1 MPTRIHKYDKQAYTN
16 IMPNPER
23 RFRKAFYYVER
34 LMQID
39 PEFNQKLIAIN
50 RLKKSKKLTEQ
61 QAQQQTNQA
70 ITQAIQRQ

>member
-1 MPTRIHKYDKQAYTN
+1 MPVRLHKYDKQAYAN

-50 RLKKSKKLTEQ
+50 RLKKSNQLTEQ

>member
-1 MPTRIHKYDKQAYTN
+1 MPTRLHKYDKQAYTN
-16 IMPNPER
+16 VMPNPER

-39 PEFNQKLIAIN
+39 SEFNQKLISIN
-50 RLKKSKKLTEQ
+50 RLKKSKQLTEQ

-70 ITQAIQRQ
+70 ITQSMEKQ

>member
-1 MPTRIHKYDKQAYTN
+1 MPTRIHKYDKQAYAN
-16 IMPNPER
+16 VMPNHER

-50 RLKKSKKLTEQ
+50 RLKKSKQLTEQ

>member
-1 MPTRIHKYDKQAYTN
+1 MPTRLHKYDKQAYTN

-39 PEFNQKLIAIN
+39 SEFNQKLISIN
-50 RLKKSKKLTEQ
+50 RLKKSKQLTEQ